1 MRQFYIFILC
11 FLSIS
16 LIINNKAYA
25 QPVPPNCPPSY
36 AAGFTITGDSISLCQ
51 DGVNLTVSG
60 NSTIN
65 TTSSYAVNNIP
76 YAPYPWVGSNAILN
90 NIDDCWSAP
99 ITLPFAFCYF
109 GQKYTKVVIG
119 ANGQV
124 SFDAVG
130 TQPPLMG
137 GSNAWSSNGQIAP
150 NPTLAYNNCI
160 MAPYHDINPGV
171 AYAGKSITWD
181 IYGSY
186 PCRYMVIS
194 WDSIPMFNCTTQL
207 ASQQVVLFESTY
219 LIDINIKEKTVCTNW
234 NGGVAHEGIQNANG
248 TVAFMVPGRNGT
260 QWTATDDS
268 YRFTPNGA
276 ISGNFIYTW
285 IDVNTGAILDTG
297 STLSYF
303 PTTSTKVTVLC
314 SVVTDCDT
322 ITAFNGDTVNVLVTG
337 IVNADFKTKINLG
350 CIDDTVKVTNTSTS
364 TITGANTQYF
374 WDFGDGTNSTLKNPP
389 PHVYLNQS
397 PSPTLPLPYTITLIV
412 SDNGCIDTMTKLV
425 DLNHPI
431 NASYFASSGA
441 NIDAACLGD
450 SIFFDA
456 SPSTP
461 VGGFLNYL
469 WYFGDG
475 SSINKGTFSN
485 TTYLY
490 QNSGN
495 FLSQLIV
502 TDSLGCKDTM
512 SKNIFIENTPY
523 NDFDFSDNSVCI
535 GQPVYFFDTMDAHHQ
550 NFIWDFADGS
560 TLTNVHSP
568 SHSWVNSG
576 NYPVTLT
583 TTYKY
588 CLPKT
593 STKNITVEDF
603 PFVNLGADTSICP
616 GLTGSI
622 LLANTALGTG
632 TYLWNTGETT
642 NSILVNTPGYYWLK
656 VTSPTGECSTTD
668 SLQVLQDCYLNIP
681 NSFSPNGDGL
691 NDYFLPREILSS
703 GLTVFRMSIYN
714 RWGEKIYATDK
725 LNGRGWDGKYN
736 DKTQPVGVFIYV
748 IDAVFE
754 NGVRKNFTGNV
765 TLLK

>member
-1 MRQFYIFILC
+1 MRQFYIFLFC

-16 LIINNKAYA
+16 LVKNSKVYA

-51 DGVNLTVSG
+51 DGVNLTVTG

-99 ITLPFAFCYF
+99 INLPFAFCYF
-109 GQKYTKVVIG
+109 GQKYNKVVIG

-124 SFDAVG
+124 SFDVVG
-130 TQPPLMG
+130 TQPPLTG
-137 GSNAWSSNGQIAP
+137 GSNAWASNGQTAP

-171 AYAGKSITWD
+171 SYPGKSITWD
-181 IYGSY
+181 IYGTY

-194 WDSIPMFNCTTQL
+194 WDSIPMFSCTTQL

-219 LIDINIKEKTVCTNW
+219 LIDINIKAKTVCANW

-260 QWTATDDS
+260 QWTATNDS

-285 IDVNTGAILDTG
+285 IDVNTGATLGTG
-297 STLSYF
+297 TTLSYL
-303 PTTSTKVTVLC
+303 PANPTKVTVLC

-337 IVNADFKTKINLG
+337 VVNANFNTKINLG
-350 CIDDTVKVTNTSTS
+350 CVNDTVKVFNTSTS
-364 TITGANTQYF
+364 SIQGVSTQYF
-374 WDFGDGTNSTLKNPP
+374 WDFGDGTNSTVKNPP
-389 PHVYLNQS
+389 PHVYLNQGV
-397 PSPTLPLPYTITLIV
+397 YAITLIA
-412 SDNGCIDTMTKLV
+412 SANGCKDTMIKIV

-431 NASYFASSGA
+431 NASYFANSGA

-461 VGGFLNYL
+461 IGFLNYF
-469 WYFGDG
+469 WNFGDG
-475 SSINKGTFSN
+475 FSINKGTFSN
-485 TTYLY
+485 INYLY

-495 FLSQLIV
+495 YVSQLIV

-523 NDFDFSDNSVCI
+523 NDFEVTDNSICI
-535 GQPVYFFDTMDAHHQ
+535 GQPVYFSDTMDIHHQ
-550 NFIWDFADGS
+550 NFFWNFADGS
-560 TLTNVHSP
+560 TLMNIHSP
-568 SHSWVNSG
+568 SHSWLNSG
-576 NYPVTLT
+576 NYAVTLT

-588 CLPKT
+588 CPSKVT
-593 STKNITVEDF
+593 TKNITVEDF
-603 PFVNLGADTSICP
+603 PFVNLGPDTSICP

-622 LLANTALGTG
+622 LLTNNAFASGA
-632 TYLWNTGETT
+632 YLWNTGETT
-642 NSILVNTPGYYWLK
+642 NSILVNTPGYYWLT
-656 VTSPTGECSTTD
+656 VTSPTGNCSVTD

-725 LNGRGWDGKYN
+725 LDGRGWDGKYN
-736 DKTQPVGVFIYV
+736 NKPQPVGVFVYV
-748 IDAVFE
+748 IDAVFG
-754 NGVRKNFTGNV
+754 NGVRKNFKGNV

>member
-1 MRQFYIFILC
+1 MRQFYIFLFC
-11 FLSIS
+11 LLSIS
-16 LIINNKAYA
+16 LIKNSKVTA

-51 DGVNLTVSG
+51 DGVNLTVTG

-76 YAPYPWVGSNAILN
+76 YAPYPWVGGNSILN

-99 ITLPFAFCYF
+99 INLPFAFCYF

-130 TQPPLMG
+130 TQPPLTG
-137 GSNAWSSNGQIAP
+137 GSNAWASNGQIAP

-171 AYAGKSITWD
+171 SYPGKSITWD

-194 WDSIPMFNCTTQL
+194 WDSIPMFSCTTQL

-219 LIDINIKEKTVCTNW
+219 LIDINIKTKPVCANW
-234 NGGVAHEGIQNANG
+234 NGGVAHQGIQNANG

-260 QWTATDDS
+260 QWTATNDS

-285 IDVNTGAILDTG
+285 IDVNTGATLGTG
-297 STLSYF
+297 ANLTYF
-303 PTTSTKVTVLC
+303 PTVPTKVTVLC

-322 ITAFNGDTVNVLVTG
+322 ITAFNGDTVDVLVTG
-337 IVNADFKTKINLG
+337 VVNANFTTKINLG
-350 CIDDTVKVTNTSTS
+350 CIDDTVTVANFSTS
-364 TITGANTQYF
+364 SMAAANMQYF

-389 PHVYLNQS
+389 PHVYLNQGV
-397 PSPTLPLPYTITLIV
+397 YLIRLVV
-412 SDNGCIDTMTKLV
+412 SDNGCKDTMIQTV

-441 NIDAACLGD
+441 SIDAACLGD

-456 SPSTP
+456 SPSVP
-461 VGGFLNYL
+461 AGGFLNYF
-469 WYFGDG
+469 WNFGDG
-475 SSINKGTFSN
+475 NSINKDTFSN
-485 TTYLY
+485 VNYLY

-523 NDFDFSDNSVCI
+523 NDFEVSDNSICL
-535 GQPVYFFDTMDAHHQ
+535 GQPVYFSDTMDAHHQ
-550 NFIWDFADGS
+550 NFIWNFADGS
-560 TLTNVHSP
+560 TLANVHSP
-568 SHSWVNSG
+568 SHSWLNAG

-588 CLPKT
+588 CPTKVT
-593 STKNITVEDF
+593 TKNITVEDF
-603 PFVNLGADTSICP
+603 PFVSLGPDTSICP
-616 GLTGSI
+616 GLTGAI
-622 LLANTALGTG
+622 LLANTASGTG
-632 TYLWNTGETT
+632 SYLWNTGATT
-642 NSILVNTPGYYWLK
+642 NSILVNSPGYYWLT
-656 VTSPTGECSTTD
+656 VTSPTGNCSVTD
-668 SLQVLQDCYLNIP
+668 SLQILQDCYLNIP

-714 RWGEKIYATDK
+714 RWGEKIYVTDK
-725 LNGRGWDGKYN
+725 LDGRGWDGKYN
-736 DKTQPVGVFIYV
+736 NKPQPVGVFVYI
-748 IDAVFE
+748 IDAVFA